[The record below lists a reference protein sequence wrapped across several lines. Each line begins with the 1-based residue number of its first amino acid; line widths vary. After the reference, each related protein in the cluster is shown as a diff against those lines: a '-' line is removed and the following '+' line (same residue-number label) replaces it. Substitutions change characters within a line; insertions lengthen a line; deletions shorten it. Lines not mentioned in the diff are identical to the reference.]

1 MNEVVTTHPDT
12 EAPAKPAESAPIVIQ
27 GARQNNLKNVTVS
40 IPTGELV
47 VVTGV
52 SGSGKSSLAFD
63 THLLESGHNTPVVQ
77 EIHKHVEATLI
88 YNHMVNNSLAVVRS
102 PADISWPNCLH

>member
-1 MNEVVTTHPDT
+1 MNEVVITHPDT
-12 EAPAKPAESAPIVIQ
+12 ETPAKSGESAPSVIH

-52 SGSGKSSLAFD
+52 SGSRAS
-63 THLLESGHNTPVVQ
+63 H
-77 EIHKHVEATLI
+77 
-88 YNHMVNNSLAVVRS
+88 RS
-102 PADISWPNCLH
+102 PLTRPSSNQGTTFG

>member
-1 MNEVVTTHPDT
+1 MNEVVTTHSDT
-12 EAPAKPAESAPIVIQ
+12 EAPAKPAESAPIVIH

-52 SGSGKSSLAFD
+52 SGSGTGSSRSGRQMQPCFVLRWPRPSALKEILD
-63 THLLESGHNTPVVQ
+63 CLLVADSVEELETARQ
-77 EIHKHVEATLI
+77 ENFRQTG
-88 YNHMVNNSLAVVRS
+88 S
-102 PADISWPNCLH
+102 